1 MMKNPLLTRAVLLL
15 AMAAVAASAEDLDRF
30 REEAREVVTDLAA
43 RLSSELQKEMKAG
56 GPVSAITVCREAAP
70 AIASEASRKTGWK
83 VSRVS
88 LKTRNPALG
97 LPDAWEQR
105 VLADFAKRME
115 KETPAGM
122 EFSEIVEE
130 PQGRFYRYMK
140 AIPTQGACLRCHG
153 GEDAIPRDVK
163 DALKTEYPHDRAT
176 GYALGKIRGGFS
188 VKRPL

>member
-1 MMKNPLLTRAVLLL
+1 MMGKTPLTLAALLL
-15 AMAAVAASAEDLDRF
+15 AACAVAAAAEDLDRF
-30 REEAREVVTDLAA
+30 QEEGRKVAAELAA
-43 RLSSELQKEMKAG
+43 RLGAELQKEMKAG
-56 GPVSAITVCREAAP
+56 GPVAAIKVCREIAP

-97 LPDAWEQR
+97 LPDAWEQK

-115 KETPAGM
+115 KGKSADLEHA
-122 EFSEIVEE
+122 EIVEE

-153 GEDAIPRDVK
+153 TDADIPQDVR
-163 DALKTEYPHDRAT
+163 DALKSSYPHDRAA
-176 GYALGKIRGGFS
+176 GYTLGQIRGGFS
-188 VKRPL
+188 IKRPL